1 MKKFLLVLTIII
13 YCTIPFS
20 SSAFSVQVS
29 LRDLVQIEGI
39 RGNQLYG
46 LGLVVGLNGTGDKMK
61 LTPQMLNNLI
71 AKFNINPGIALKTKN
86 IASVM
91 VTAELPPFARPG
103 DRVDVT
109 VSSIGDAK
117 SLQGGIL
124 LQTPLKGADGN
135 VYVVAQG
142 PVSVGGFAFQTGGGG
157 AGAQKNFPTVGKVI
171 DGGIV
176 ENSVKT
182 DFVLGGKIRLLLKN
196 PDFTTAVNIA
206 NAINKKFNS
215 LLADA
220 VNPGEVNVNIP
231 MKYRNLPVNFISIIE
246 NLKITPQVKAKIVV
260 NERTGTIVIGEDV
273 KISKVAIAHGNISVT
288 IQSTPQVSQ
297 PPPLS
302 GGTTQ
307 VTTEEALKVTE
318 KKAHFVLLSEE
329 ATVKELVDALND
341 IGVTPQDVISILQ
354 AIKEAGALHA
364 ELEVM

>member
-1 MKKFLLVLTIII
+1 MKKIALYAIII
-13 YCTIPFS
+13 TIFIS
-20 SSAFSVQVS
+20 SLAFSLEVN

-39 RGNQLYG
+39 RGNQLFG

-61 LTPQMLNNLI
+61 ITPQMLKNLI
-71 AKFNINPGIALKTKN
+71 AKFNINPNVSIKAKN
-86 IASVM
+86 IAAVM

-103 DRVDVT
+103 DRIDVT

-157 AGAQKNFPTVGKVI
+157 AGAQKNFPTVGRVVG
-171 DGGIV
+171 GGIV
-176 ENSVKT
+176 ENNVKT
-182 DFVLGGKIRLLLKN
+182 DFVEGGKIKLLLKN
-196 PDFTTAVNIA
+196 PDFTTASKIA
-206 NAINKKFNS
+206 RVINEKFNS
-215 LLADA
+215 ILADA
-220 VNPGEVNVNIP
+220 INPGEVDVNIP
-231 MKYRNLPVNFISIIE
+231 LKYKRSPVEFVSILE
-246 NLKITPQVKAKIVV
+246 NLKVEPQIKAKVVV

-273 KISKVAIAHGNISVT
+273 KISKVAIAHGNISVA
-288 IQSTPQVSQ
+288 IQETPQVSQ

-307 VTTEEALKVTE
+307 TVTQGSVNVAE
-318 KKAHFVLLSEE
+318 KKAHFVMLPGE
-329 ATVKELVDALND
+329 ATVKELVDALNE
-341 IGVTPQDVISILQ
+341 IGATPQDIISILQ

-364 ELEVM
+364 DLEVM

>member
-1 MKKFLLVLTIII
+1 MKRIIVIITIGSLFL
-13 YCTIPFS
+13 FS
-20 SSAFSVQVS
+20 ISAFSLEVN

-61 LTPQMLNNLI
+61 ITPQMLKNLI
-71 AKFNINPGIALKTKN
+71 AKFNINPNVSIKTKN
-86 IASVM
+86 IATVM
-91 VTAELPPFARPG
+91 VTAELPPFVRPG
-103 DRVDVT
+103 DRIDVT

-157 AGAQKNFPTVGKVI
+157 AGAQKNFPTVGRVVN
-171 DGGIV
+171 GGIV
-176 ENSVKT
+176 ENNVKT
-182 DFVLGGKIRLLLKN
+182 DFIIGGKIKLLLKN
-196 PDFTTAVNIA
+196 PDFTTSAKIA
-206 NAINKKFNS
+206 RVINEKFNS

-220 VNPGEVNVNIP
+220 VSPGEVDVNIP
-231 MKYRNLPVNFISIIE
+231 LKYKRSPVEFISILE
-246 NLKITPQVKAKIVV
+246 NLKVEPQIKAKIVV
-260 NERTGTIVIGEDV
+260 NERTGTIVMGEDV

-288 IQSTPQVSQ
+288 IQETPLVSQ

-307 VTTEEALKVTE
+307 TTTQSTLNVKE
-318 KKAHFVLLSEE
+318 KKAHFVVLPGE
-329 ATVKELVDALND
+329 ATVKDLVDALNA
-341 IGVTPQDVISILQ
+341 IGATPQDIISILQ

>member
-1 MKKFLLVLTIII
+1 MKKLFVFMITLIFF
-13 YCTIPFS
+13 FS
-20 SSAFSVQVS
+20 NTALSLEVN

-61 LTPQMLNNLI
+61 ITPQMLKNLI
-71 AKFNINPGIALKTKN
+71 AKFNINPDISIKTKN

-103 DRVDVT
+103 DRIDVT

-117 SLQGGIL
+117 SLQGGVL

-142 PVSVGGFAFQTGGGG
+142 PVSVGGFAFQTGG
-157 AGAQKNFPTVGKVI
+157 AGTQKNFPTVGRVVR
-171 DGGIV
+171 GGIV
-176 ENSVKT
+176 ENNTKT
-182 DFVLGGKIRLLLKN
+182 NFVVGGKIRLILRN
-196 PDFTTAVNIA
+196 PDFTTASEIA
-206 NAINKKFNS
+206 RAINRKFNS
-215 LLADA
+215 ILADA
-220 VNPGEVNVNIP
+220 LNPGEVEVNIP
-231 MKYRNLPVNFISIIE
+231 LKYKRSPVEFISILE
-246 NLKITPQVKAKIVV
+246 NLKVKPHSRAKIVV

-273 KISKVAIAHGNISVT
+273 KISKVAIAHGNISVM
-288 IQSTPQVSQ
+288 IQETPQVSQ

-307 VTTEEALKVTE
+307 TVTQGAVNVAE
-318 KKAHFVLLSEE
+318 KKAHFVLLPGE

-341 IGVTPQDVISILQ
+341 IGATPQDIISILQ

-364 ELEVM
+364 DLEVM